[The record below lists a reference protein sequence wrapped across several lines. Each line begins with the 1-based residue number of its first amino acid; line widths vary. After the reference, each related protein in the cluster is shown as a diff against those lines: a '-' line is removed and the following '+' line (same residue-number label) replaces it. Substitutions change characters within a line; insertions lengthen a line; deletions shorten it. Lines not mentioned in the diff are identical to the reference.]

1 MSFYDYPFF
10 TVHTTTG
17 SEAVIICTDQYR
29 ATDSGSGS
37 GSFHQEAK
45 INRKTLISA
54 SFICASLQE
63 EISLKM

>member
-37 GSFHQEAK
+37 GSFRQEA
-45 INRKTLISA
+45 KTLISA